1 MKKAT
6 LIIAA
11 IIFAFVASTSAFAW
25 GPGQGKH
32 QGRGFD
38 RECPRGG
45 SEWNAKLTDDQKKQL
60 KELRQK
66 FVDET
71 ADLRIDLHSKS
82 EKMRILLET
91 SGPDR
96 EELKSLAKEM
106 SDLKGQLMA
115 KQIDLRLEAKKIA
128 PELRTGKGFLGFGG
142 FGKYGMGQR
151 FHGKGGPGEFCGRE

>member
-1 MKKAT
+1 MKKTT
-6 LIIAA
+6 LVIAA

-32 QGRGFD
+32 HGKGLN
-38 RECPRGG
+38 RECPRDG

-71 ADLRIDLHSKS
+71 ADLRIGLHSKS

-91 SGPDR
+91 SDPNG
-96 EELKSLAKEM
+96 EELKSLAKEAA
-106 SDLKGQLMA
+106 DLKGQLMA
-115 KQIDLRLEAKKIA
+115 KRIDLVNMVWDSAFTGKEAK
-128 PELRTGKGFLGFGG
+128 ENFV
-142 FGKYGMGQR
+142 
-151 FHGKGGPGEFCGRE
+151 GENS